1 MALWAPN
8 SNRIGHWLEQRAEDS
23 SAAWWIGTLGLMLAL
38 LMVLLNTVRD
48 SVSAFIYFNF

>member
-1 MALWAPN
+1 V
-8 SNRIGHWLEQRAEDS
+8 
-23 SAAWWIGTLGLMLAL
+23 GTWGLAVAL